1 MADQTITY
9 DELRQDDK
17 ALSNM
22 YHSLRALGENVSLDR
37 DDILETF
44 MTKRRYFETNLA
56 STLSQGSD
64 IKDLGAREKKAYS
77 LALDSVDNL
86 SSAFTPGGGGAPM
99 WRALKDYAIAGA
111 TDPTN
116 LLSILA
122 GAFTLGSGGAAVWGA
137 KEAAKQGVKAT
148 LKAKMNALG
157 NKAVLKS
164 LAVEGTVAGVGGAGS
179 AAKRQ
184 EVDID
189 LGRRK
194 DYNIGEIGLQG
205 LAEGVLSPL
214 AGAGINITGSAATGL
229 TKAGLKSTGIS
240 DSVAAQ
246 RGKDFLAKWF
256 LPQGGLDETTARLLE
271 LNEGAFKPIREKA
284 EKVGFDIDQAYRKD
298 FVDSADS
305 IDLVNKAMEGDEAA
319 LKLIGEQSPSMKT
332 ALDDFVNLRE
342 ETYGAVRDPSIQTSD
357 HLQNIWKKNP
367 NYARDIYDRYTMT
380 AREPFDK
387 FITKPENK
395 NLVPDLIRASE
406 QYDPKLGADNI
417 GVKLGILTREGKS
430 KNLRPDQIEKIIK
443 QEIKNQY
450 VPDLRSKSKLGAL
463 KSKNPQLEPFL
474 KQLWGRNANPAIR
487 ATETIMGIVEPVTD
501 IRLASSLSDSLLA
514 RGLAVRG
521 ADRFADPSKVD
532 NYVKLITKKDF
543 TKPGK
548 RASEESPLVISSK
561 LYSEELE
568 DIYIPKELAGKLQ
581 VMLSNDAVQLGKEDG
596 ILNTLLNS
604 MAATQGYMKKGKTV
618 YSPFAH
624 ARNFMGMLQYTAN
637 SGNLRGMADYLKKVR
652 TLKTPEDKQMFKD
665 LVNRLGIKGS
675 AVELNQI
682 LNRIEGAVD
691 DPNKL
696 RRLITG
702 VGTLGV
708 SALERTGGG
717 RKVSRRLTNMYSGT
731 DDFGKIM
738 TFLSERRKVMDMWN
752 EMGDS
757 AKQASR
763 LKYSRDFGKP
773 LQNTK
778 QFDDQVIDEM
788 ATQKALNVVPVYSRI
803 PKVLEFMRGV
813 PVLGS
818 FTAFPAENLRNKY
831 KILKL
836 GAEEIRDGFESGNKS
851 LVRTGANRLLS
862 QGAFAGAT
870 TGAAYVYNE
879 VNGTSGAM
887 DMLRESLPEWMKYH
901 ALQVRPGD
909 DGKLYVTDLSYLNP
923 DQYVLD
929 MIMPLMV
936 TAANGEDIT
945 NTLDNGMNSIIKNMY
960 APFLEPTLLFE
971 FQKSMFTAATTD
983 DPRVFD
989 TALKSMYKTAEPG
1002 ALKVVT
1008 ELLGDAGINLTKGT
1022 RRALD
1027 PRYYGEERGSFNDST
1042 DVANKMA
1049 RYGVQGF
1056 GKEGVPFFSMTLR
1069 EQVFDPRKQMAFTAK
1084 TLMGDAKKSW
1094 STTMGTLKNNFRDP
1108 EYSKNVVSL
1117 LSDYNE
1123 ALEEQYVAQQG
1134 VAKLASAYI
1143 KYYGVKKTRKLLNDK
1158 YVKNAGGFS
1167 ETEIRSILAND
1178 FMPPQVPDQFWKD
1191 LAKSNPEYGGNNIS
1205 KLRREFNKVYRAYF
1219 RKDLGDEVPGYQF
1232 RIKE

>member
-77 LALDSVDNL
+77 LAIDKVDQL

-164 LAVEGTVAGVGGAGS
+164 LAVEGTVAGAGGAGS

-194 DYNIGEIGLQG
+194 DYNIAEIGLQG

-214 AGAGINITGSAATGL
+214 AGAGINIAGSAATGL

-298 FVDSADS
+298 FVNSADS

-319 LKLIGEQSPSMKT
+319 LKLIAEQSPSMKT

-417 GVKLGILTREGKS
+417 GVKLGILTRQGKS

-450 VPDLRSKSKLGAL
+450 VPDLRGKSKLGAL

-652 TLKTPEDKQMFKD
+652 TLKTSEDKQMFKD

-708 SALERTGGG
+708 SALERTGG
-717 RKVSRRLTNMYSGT
+717 M
-731 DDFGKIM
+731 
-738 TFLSERRKVMDMWN
+738 
-752 EMGDS
+752 
-757 AKQASR
+757 
-763 LKYSRDFGKP
+763 
-773 LQNTK
+773 
-778 QFDDQVIDEM
+778 
-788 ATQKALNVVPVYSRI
+788 
-803 PKVLEFMRGV
+803 
-813 PVLGS
+813 
-818 FTAFPAENLRNKY
+818 
-831 KILKL
+831 
-836 GAEEIRDGFESGNKS
+836 
-851 LVRTGANRLLS
+851 
-862 QGAFAGAT
+862 
-870 TGAAYVYNE
+870 
-879 VNGTSGAM
+879 
-887 DMLRESLPEWMKYH
+887 
-901 ALQVRPGD
+901 
-909 DGKLYVTDLSYLNP
+909 
-923 DQYVLD
+923 
-929 MIMPLMV
+929 
-936 TAANGEDIT
+936 
-945 NTLDNGMNSIIKNMY
+945 
-960 APFLEPTLLFE
+960 
-971 FQKSMFTAATTD
+971 
-983 DPRVFD
+983 
-989 TALKSMYKTAEPG
+989 
-1002 ALKVVT
+1002 
-1008 ELLGDAGINLTKGT
+1008 
-1022 RRALD
+1022 
-1027 PRYYGEERGSFNDST
+1027 
-1042 DVANKMA
+1042 
-1049 RYGVQGF
+1049 
-1056 GKEGVPFFSMTLR
+1056 
-1069 EQVFDPRKQMAFTAK
+1069 
-1084 TLMGDAKKSW
+1084 
-1094 STTMGTLKNNFRDP
+1094 
-1108 EYSKNVVSL
+1108 
-1117 LSDYNE
+1117 
-1123 ALEEQYVAQQG
+1123 
-1134 VAKLASAYI
+1134 
-1143 KYYGVKKTRKLLNDK
+1143 
-1158 YVKNAGGFS
+1158 
-1167 ETEIRSILAND
+1167 
-1178 FMPPQVPDQFWKD
+1178 
-1191 LAKSNPEYGGNNIS
+1191 
-1205 KLRREFNKVYRAYF
+1205 
-1219 RKDLGDEVPGYQF
+1219 
-1232 RIKE
+1232 

>member
-148 LKAKMNALG
+148 LTAKTKALLK
-157 NKAVLKS
+157 NKAVQKS
-164 LAVEGTVAGVGGAGS
+164 LAVEGIVAGAGGAGS
-179 AAKRQ
+179 ATKRQ

-205 LAEGVLSPL
+205 LVEGVLSPL
-214 AGAGINITGSAATGL
+214 AGAGINIAGTAVTGGV
-229 TKAGLKSTGIS
+229 KAGLKSTGIS

-246 RGKDFLAKWF
+246 RSKDFLAKWF

-284 EKVGFDIDQAYRKD
+284 QKVGFDIDQAYRKD

-332 ALDDFVNLRE
+332 ALDDFVNLRK

-387 FITKPENK
+387 FITRPENK
-395 NLVPDLIRASE
+395 NLVPDLIKASE

-417 GVKLGILTREGKS
+417 GVKLGILTRQGKS

-450 VPDLRSKSKLGAL
+450 VPDLRGKSKLGAL

-548 RASEESPLVISSK
+548 RASEESPLVIPSK

-568 DIYIPKELAGKLQ
+568 DVYIPKELASKLK
-581 VMLSNDAVQLGKEDG
+581 VMLTNVGMRDNDTLT
-596 ILNTLLNS
+596 NTLLNS
-604 MAATQGYMKKGKTV
+604 MAATQGYLKKGKTV
-618 YSPFAH
+618 YSPFAN

-637 SGNLRGMADYLKKVR
+637 SGNLRGMADYIKKMR
-652 TLKTPEDKQMFKD
+652 ELKTPEEKEAFK
-665 LVNRLGIKGS
+665 NKMNQLGIRGS

-696 RRLITG
+696 RRIITG
-702 VGTLGV
+702 IGSGGV
-708 SALERTGGG
+708 SELERTGIG
-717 RKVSRRLTNMYSGT
+717 RKVSRKLTNIYSGT
-731 DDFGKIM
+731 DDFGKVM

-752 EMGDS
+752 EMSDG

-763 LKYSRDFGKP
+763 LKYSREFGKP

-778 QFDDQVIDEM
+778 QFDDQVLDEM

-803 PKVLEFMRGV
+803 PKILEAMRGI
-813 PVLGS
+813 PVVGS

-836 GAEEIRDGFESGNKS
+836 GSEEIRDGFESGNKA

-862 QGAFAGAT
+862 QGTFAGAT

-960 APFLEPTLLFE
+960 APFLDPSLLAT
-971 FQKSMFTAATTD
+971 FTKDMYTAITTD
-983 DPRVFD
+983 DSRVLE
-989 TALKSMYKTAEPG
+989 TALRSMYKTAEPG

-1008 ELLGDAGINLTKGT
+1008 ELFGDMGLDNKAI

-1134 VAKLASAYI
+1134 VAKLASSYI